1 MKHTLPAIFAIS
13 SLLAISQVAVAQDSV
28 VPEPF
33 RGFDDESKYV
43 IGYDD
48 LTSVLKTV
56 VVDVG
61 RSSRE
66 VAAPPQGTTG
76 TMMKSKVKRT
86 TANEANR
93 FYFETFQ
100 DNDRAKQLLINI
112 KSSLEMLPDEVSL
125 EYFSRDEQLAYW
137 LNLYNVTVVN
147 EMVEIF
153 PKKKLK
159 KVLTGKKS
167 ILSQKLLT
175 VAGVPLSLNDIQFT
189 ILKNNYDNNPLV
201 IYGLYQGNIGGPNI
215 RRRAYTGKDVWRA
228 LANNAIEF
236 VNSNRGTYGSSKSTD
251 VFQVSSLYDR
261 AGLYF
266 PSFNSDLSAHLTQ
279 YLEGDELAMLA
290 KATKLKPNINDWTI
304 TSLAGNY
311 REFGGSLAT
320 SKAALLDSASST
332 VANTNEGEGGAT
344 LAASIGYGSQ
354 AIAAKALTVKR
365 IDPDL
370 LSHLLELNQ
379 RRMQTNAINSSVT
392 LEELGENPEVKA
404 AAEAEAKAKAEKDK
418 KD

>member
-1 MKHTLPAIFAIS
+1 MQQGLRIMKHTLAAIFAIF
-13 SLLAISQVAVAQDSV
+13 SLLAISQLAFAQDSA

-33 RGFDDESKYV
+33 RGFNDESKYV

-48 LTSVLKTV
+48 LTGLLKTV

-93 FYFETFQ
+93 FYFESFA
-100 DNDRAKQLLINI
+100 DNDQAKQLLINI

-125 EYFSRDEQLAYW
+125 EYFSRDEQLAFW
-137 LNLYNVTVVN
+137 LNLYNVTMLN
-147 EMVEIF
+147 ELVEVF

-189 ILKNNYDNNPLV
+189 ILKDNYDNNPLV
-201 IYGLYQGNIGGPNI
+201 IYGLYQGIIGGPNI
-215 RRRAYTGKDVWRA
+215 RKRAYTGKDVWRA

-236 VNSNRGTYGSSKSTD
+236 VNSNRGTYGSSKSTS

-266 PSFNSDLSAHLTQ
+266 PDFNSDLSAHLTE

-290 KATKLKPNINDWTI
+290 KATKLKPDINDWTI

-320 SKAALLDSASST
+320 NKAALLDSASST
-332 VANTNEGEGGAT
+332 VVNTNEQSLGVSLG
-344 LAASIGYGSQ
+344 ASIGYGSQ

-379 RRMQTNAINSSVT
+379 RRMQTNAINSNVT
-392 LEELGENPEVKA
+392 MEELGENPDVKA
-404 AAEAEAKAKAEKDK
+404 DAEKEK
-418 KD
+418 KE